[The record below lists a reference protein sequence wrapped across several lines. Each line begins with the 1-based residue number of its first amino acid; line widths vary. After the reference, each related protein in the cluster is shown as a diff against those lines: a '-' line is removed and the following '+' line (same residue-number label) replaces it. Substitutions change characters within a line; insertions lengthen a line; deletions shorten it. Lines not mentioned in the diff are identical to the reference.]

1 MSETKAATE
10 SQLAKQRARNAMPEE
25 ARGRWRK
32 RGERER
38 ESWWKGKRKDGEWLV
53 VSLADYSSSFFHFLP
68 PFDIPLFFAFS
79 RAQTRGGGKG
89 RPRSRASVY
98 LPWPNAIVCS
108 PTRHTL
114 VCIFSMAATD
124 GISFDC
130 RVDDR
135 MDPPVAG
142 SSNVYIDR
150 IKFSNR
156 NNCFDNVTYV

>member
-1 MSETKAATE
+1 MANGWWFPRRITPPVSSTFFHPST
-10 SQLAKQRARNAMPEE
+10 SPSSLLF
-25 ARGRWRK
+25 RGRK
-32 RGERER
+32 QGAEEKEGLVRGLRFIYLDR
-38 ESWWKGKRKDGEWLV
+38 TL
-53 VSLADYSSSFFHFLP
+53 
-68 PFDIPLFFAFS
+68 LFA
-79 RAQTRGGGKG
+79 
-89 RPRSRASVY
+89 
-98 LPWPNAIVCS
+98 
-108 PTRHTL
+108 RHTL

-156 NNCFDNVTYV
+156 NNCFDNVTYA